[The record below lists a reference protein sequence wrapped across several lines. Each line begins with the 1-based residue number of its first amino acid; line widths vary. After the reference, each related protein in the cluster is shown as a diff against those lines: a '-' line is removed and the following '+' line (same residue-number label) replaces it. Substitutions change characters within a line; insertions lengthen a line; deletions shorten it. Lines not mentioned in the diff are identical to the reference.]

1 MDNKNETP
9 SGDVKTGG
17 AKAPQTKAPQVKA
30 DKAAVVA
37 RIIGAT
43 GEIELLAGQV
53 VVICR
58 SPGFRRASRSW
69 KALEVFAH
77 GKLTQKERKAIAAE
91 PLLELIELA

>member
-17 AKAPQTKAPQVKA
+17 AKAPQAKA
-30 DKAAVVA
+30 DKAVVVA